1 MSFGFRLALL
11 GRRELDEARV
21 AFRRRDRENDL
32 LLGVDRSRDGRRIRD
47 VGHHSANL
55 HELRVRILRRRQL
68 DSRELP
74 ERSVI
79 SK

>member
-1 MSFGFRLALL
+1 MAFAFALL

-21 AFRRRDRENDL
+21 ASRRRDRENDL
-32 LLGVDRSRDGRRIRD
+32 GLLGVDRRLDGRRLRD

-55 HELRVRILRRRQL
+55 HELRIGINRCLQL

-74 ERSVI
+74 ERNII